1 MNHSQVEPEPYEYSY
16 YEYSDEAEPTTR
28 PKE

>member
-1 MNHSQVEPEPYEYSY
+1 MSHSQVEPEPYEYSY
-16 YEYSDEAEPTTR
+16 YEYPDEAEPTTQ